1 MNGRAL
7 TAQQTLITSV
17 ETLIMGVQ
25 DEQGGKLWLGLI
37 GIVLVGLALGVGHNA
52 MQRAA
57 GPRHGLA
64 WIKREVKLMSLEGL
78 AEAATGDSAT
88 VDTLAA
94 AAGAASSSPAAS
106 DTATHTTATRD
117 TTHAKAP
124 SKGAKPTTKDGK
136 PVPAAT
142 AATTVPA
149 KPAVPT
155 TSAPTPAV
163 ADIPT
168 VPDTREPLEA
178 HLASI
183 RKLYDAGVTT
193 IVDARSPE
201 EYAEGHIS
209 GAVSMPF
216 DEVFKDPDKVK
227 TLVTHGRPV
236 IVTYCGGG
244 DCDLSRNLAFSLID
258 AGHKKVLVFL
268 EGYPGWKDSGAPVT
282 IGTAVGTAP

>member
-1 MNGRAL
+1 M
-7 TAQQTLITSV
+7 SV
-17 ETLIMGVQ
+17 P
-25 DEQGGKLWLGLI
+25 DEQGSKLWLGII
-37 GIVLVGLALGVGHNA
+37 GIVLVGLALGAGHNA

-78 AEAATGDSAT
+78 AEAATSDSTRADSGAVTSAPPAVADSTAPVAASRDTSHTKAIAKGAKLTTKGGKPTPGAT
-88 VDTLAA
+88 NPPAA
-94 AAGAASSSPAAS
+94 AA
-106 DTATHTTATRD
+106 TTA
-117 TTHAKAP
+117 
-124 SKGAKPTTKDGK
+124 
-136 PVPAAT
+136 
-142 AATTVPA
+142 PA

-155 TSAPTPAV
+155 TSAPTPAAA

-201 EYAEGHIS
+201 EYAEGHIA
-209 GAVSMPF
+209 GAVNMPF

-227 TLVTHGRPV
+227 ALVTHGRPI

-268 EGYPGWKDSGAPVT
+268 EGYPAWKDSGAPVT

>member
-1 MNGRAL
+1 M
-7 TAQQTLITSV
+7 SV
-17 ETLIMGVQ
+17 P
-25 DEQGGKLWLGLI
+25 DEQGGKLWLGII

-64 WIKREVKLMSLEGL
+64 WIKREVKLMSLESI
-78 AEAATGDSAT
+78 AEAATSDSAT
-88 VDTLAA
+88 VDTLTA
-94 AAGAASSSPAAS
+94 AAGAASTSPAAADS
-106 DTATHTTATRD
+106 GTHATATRD
-117 TTHAKAP
+117 TTHAK
-124 SKGAKPTTKDGK
+124 SSIKEAKPATKTGK

-142 AATTVPA
+142 TTTATAPA

-155 TSAPTPAV
+155 TSAPTPA
-163 ADIPT
+163 AATDIPT

-209 GAVSMPF
+209 GAVNMPF

-236 IVTYCGGG
+236 LVTYCGGG

-268 EGYPGWKDSGAPVT
+268 EGYPSWKDSGAPVT